1 MKVMDESFDDE
12 LSKRLKEFSAEPRER
27 LWDSISARIE
37 TEDREVRLQKKTRI
51 GWIFIFSSILIGGFY
66 YLVSLDAER
75 NSSNVTTVT
84 KTELTNGDPGNV
96 ESKPAVV
103 LPQLDVLKKSYVRKI
118 DDADPKQYPNSI
130 ESNTSTNFEIEESTT
145 TNTTNERGTNAGDI
159 PTSYIEIAATNH
171 SLTNEVALDS
181 NNNLTAVQSTVVKK
195 IEHQSDDTDLEKKR
209 NRPNIYF
216 TIMPTLGYQRIE
228 PNSQDNL
235 IVESIDRV
243 STFST
248 DRLGVRAELG
258 VEYPL
263 ENRFN
268 IFGGL
273 VYFQRHQTIGYTE
286 KTVGNT
292 VILQGPDGEI
302 ILQPE
307 FSYEH
312 RSFDYEVRN
321 LGLQIGVS
329 YQLAKRKFLQTVGTG
344 IEFHLALNKLQEAS
358 EFTNNPSAYVF
369 YNFYYRIQY
378 PADTK
383 LRAVVQPTLNYSFY
397 INQNQ
402 DSPFYVKPYGLG
414 LNIGFT
420 YNFNR

>member
-12 LSKRLKEFSAEPRER
+12 LSKRLKQFSAEPRAS
-27 LWDSISARIE
+27 LWDSIAARIE
-37 TEDREVRLQKKTRI
+37 TEDREVRLQKKMRI
-51 GWIFIFSSILIGGFY
+51 GWIFIFSSILIGGFFY
-66 YLVSLDAER
+66 FVTLDSER
-75 NSSNVTTVT
+75 NSSIATTGKKKELMNDIPANVARKRDEVR
-84 KTELTNGDPGNV
+84 
-96 ESKPAVV
+96 
-103 LPQLDVLKKSYVRKI
+103 PQPPSQKKSNAQKFEGLH
-118 DDADPKQYPNSI
+118 PTQYKSSV
-130 ESNTSTNFEIEESTT
+130 ESNTSIDFKIEGSTT
-145 TNTTNERGTNAGDI
+145 TNKRESNPGDI
-159 PTSYIEIAATNH
+159 PANQIEIAPTNDARM
-171 SLTNEVALDS
+171 NEVARDS
-181 NNNLTAVQSTVVKK
+181 DNNLTAVKTKAVKK
-195 IEHQSDDTDLEKKR
+195 VEQQPDNNLEKKR

-243 STFST
+243 SAFST

-258 VEYPL
+258 VEYPV

-292 VILQGPDGEI
+292 EILQGPDGEI

-307 FSYEH
+307 FNYEH
-312 RSFDYEVRN
+312 RTFDYEVRN
-321 LGLQIGVS
+321 LGLQIGVN
-329 YQLAKRKFLQTVGTG
+329 YQLAKRKFLQTLGTG
-344 IEFHLALNKLQEAS
+344 IEFHLALNKLE
-358 EFTNNPSAYVF
+358 ETPELTNNPSAYVF
-369 YNFYYRIQY
+369 YNFYYRLQY

-383 LRAVVQPTLNYSFY
+383 LRAVFQPTLNYAFY
-397 INQNQ
+397 INQNP

-420 YNFNR
+420 YNFN